1 MFYPHLFTSKVQRQT
16 NPRITHSKLQ
26 RYTLSVFIFY
36 IHIYLIYRLTY
47 KEILFKESS
56 PNTLFRNFAI
66 SVQIFLLEL

>member
-16 NPRITHSKLQ
+16 NPHITHSKLQ

-36 IHIYLIYRLTY
+36 IHIYLIYRLTH
-47 KEILFKESS
+47 KKILPIKSLLIM
-56 PNTLFRNFAI
+56 LFRNFAI